1 MRHKKSFNHLG
12 RTTAHRHAMLS
23 NMANSLLIHKRI
35 STTVAKAKALRV
47 YVEPIITRAK
57 SDTTHN
63 RREVFSLLQS
73 KTVVTDLFRDIILKI
88 GDRPGGYTRILKV
101 GNRLGD
107 NAEMCII
114 ELVDYNENMLS
125 APKKEVGKKR
135 RSRKKGDA
143 VAAEVAPK
151 KGTATPKTEAKVAE
165 APVAATDA
173 EEKAE

>member
-1 MRHKKSFNHLG
+1 MRHGNKNNNLSRTASHRKALLMNLG
-12 RTTAHRHAMLS
+12 CQ
-23 NMANSLLIHKRI
+23 LIAHKRI
-35 STTVAKAKALRV
+35 TTTLAKAKALRV

-57 SDTTHN
+57 TDTTHN

-73 KTVVTDLFRDIILKI
+73 KTTVTDLFRDIVLKI

-125 APKKEVGKKR
+125 TGKKEVSKKR

-143 VAAEVAPK
+143 VAAEAAPK
-151 KGTATPKTEAKVAE
+151 KGAAAVKAEAKVAE
-165 APVAATDA
+165 APEGSAEP

>member
-12 RTTAHRHAMLS
+12 RTTSHRHALLS
-23 NMANSLLIHKRI
+23 NMANSLLLHKRI
-35 STTVAKAKALRV
+35 STTLAKAKALRV
-47 YVEPIITRAK
+47 YIEPIITRAK
-57 SDTTHN
+57 TDSTHN

-73 KTVVTDLFRDIILKI
+73 KTVVADLFRDIILKI

-125 APKKEVGKKR
+125 TVKKEVGKKR

-143 VAAEVAPK
+143 VAAEGAPK
-151 KGTATPKTEAKVAE
+151 KEAAAPKAEAKVAE
-165 APVAATDA
+165 TPVSGVEA